1 MALKVLSKSSI
12 PSIFQKHCPS
22 INPLSYLAA
31 AQVFPMRVNS
41 HVVNN
46 LIDWYIERHHTQDEQ
61 PISLTR
67 VCMCVCVSVMLIQV
81 QGAS

>member
-1 MALKVLSKSSI
+1 
-12 PSIFQKHCPS
+12 
-22 INPLSYLAA
+22 
-31 AQVFPMRVNS
+31 MRVNS